1 MHIYVKGAIN
11 GCLLPTMSCAV
22 YFPLLHAA
30 ILTAL
35 RCCTVG
41 GPHRPRAHPHA
52 GISHTTRAHSY
63 SIVHCSSSTD
73 CWLSNHPVH

>member
-1 MHIYVKGAIN
+1 MMHIYVKGAIN

-35 RCCTVG
+35 LYGRRPTPPQGTPTCRDL
-41 GPHRPRAHPHA
+41 PHNQGTQLLYCALLQQYRLLT
-52 GISHTTRAHSY
+52 I
-63 SIVHCSSSTD
+63 
-73 CWLSNHPVH
+73 